1 MLVPSSTYSPLPPK
15 SYTRLIRLLPDED
28 KDAPIRCELFSYNL
42 SRSSNGGHLYEALS
56 YVWGSP
62 ARSRSIILNG
72 CPFPITESLHTAL
85 LHLRDSQLD
94 RVLWV
99 DAICINQADDG
110 EKSKQIPL
118 MRMIYAQARRVVVW
132 LGESQEYG
140 DRALFQLGLLGR
152 QKKISVRVG
161 EKVREECEKLLQRD
175 WFRRIWV
182 LQEVGVAQSIS
193 IMCGTVQINGHNFC
207 EGLDNLEP
215 SSTLMARISPVSFL
229 IRGASFR
236 SYNDYHSTA
245 SLLIGELVSMY
256 RNHKATKQHDKIYA
270 LLGLSSDSDSAA
282 LVPDYELPWHEVFR
296 RVTQHIFPKCSVE
309 ICYGSETAII
319 NGKGWILGYIYST
332 SDSLQDSQQTFKVAF
347 NQTCQKLGYRDKWKA
362 GWSLQASGE
371 LLQDGDIIC
380 LLEGLSQPSV
390 LRLCADYYTVV
401 TPVVRPKQQVQNTE
415 DDVTVRKICF
425 AHDLCDIF
433 MGWKVSE
440 PEHEPDG
447 ECLSKLTEITPKY
460 SKEHCEAERRLNY
473 TTTVMVDAA
482 MQLVKLGETGKRA
495 LDNMLPKGRMKG
507 VDTNIL
513 LWPSDGR
520 VSEDLITAAEAV
532 LWQKHESP
540 YAWQKVLRVAVRDTR
555 PCGFI
560 VTSILLQR
568 LQDKLPVSEEVVK
581 A

>member
-1 MLVPSSTYSPLPPK
+1 MVVPSFTYSPLPQK
-15 SYTRLIRLLPDED
+15 SYTRMIRLLPDKDED
-28 KDAPIRCELFSYNL
+28 ALIQCELFNYHL
-42 SRSSNGGHLYEALS
+42 SQPGEVHLYEALS
-56 YVWGSP
+56 YVWGSSI
-62 ARSRSIILNG
+62 RSRSIILDG
-72 CPFPITESLHTAL
+72 YMLPVTESLHTAL
-85 LHLRDSQLD
+85 LHLRSKQLE
-94 RVLWV
+94 RILWI
-99 DAICINQADDG
+99 DAISINQDDDG
-110 EKSKQIPL
+110 EKSKQIPR

-161 EKVREECEKLLQRD
+161 GKVREECEKLLQRD

-193 IMCGTVQINGHNFC
+193 IMCGTVQINGYNFC
-207 EGLDNLEP
+207 KGLDNLEP

-236 SYNDYHSTA
+236 SYNDCHSTA
-245 SLLIGELVSMY
+245 TLLIGELVSMY
-256 RNHKATKQHDKIYA
+256 RSHKATKQHDKIYA

-282 LVPDYELPWHEVFR
+282 LVPDYEIPWHEVFR
-296 RVTQHIFPKCSVE
+296 RVTQHVFPKCFVE
-309 ICYGSETAII
+309 ICYG
-319 NGKGWILGYIYST
+319 
-332 SDSLQDSQQTFKVAF
+332 QQTFKVAF

-362 GWSLQASGE
+362 EWSLQASGE

-401 TPVVRPKQQVQNTE
+401 TPVVRPKQQVQITE
-415 DDVTVRKICF
+415 DDVTVRENCS
-425 AHDLCDIF
+425 AHGLCDIF
-433 MGWKVSE
+433 MDWKVSE
-440 PEHEPDG
+440 PEHETDG

-473 TTTVMVDAA
+473 TTTAMVDAA
-482 MQLVKLGETGKRA
+482 MQLLKLGETGKRA
-495 LDNMLPKGRMKG
+495 LDNILFKGRIKG
-507 VDTNIL
+507 VDTNFL
-513 LWPSDGR
+513 LSQSDGI
-520 VSEDLITAAEAV
+520 VSGDLITAAEAV

-540 YAWQKVLRVAVRDTR
+540 YAWQKVLTVAARDPR
-555 PCGFI
+555 PCGII

-568 LQDKLPVSEEVVK
+568 LQDKLPVPEEVVK
-581 A
+581 AAAAN

>member
-1 MLVPSSTYSPLPPK
+1 M
-15 SYTRLIRLLPDED
+15 
-28 KDAPIRCELFSYNL
+28 
-42 SRSSNGGHLYEALS
+42 
-56 YVWGSP
+56 
-62 ARSRSIILNG
+62 
-72 CPFPITESLHTAL
+72 
-85 LHLRDSQLD
+85 
-94 RVLWV
+94 
-99 DAICINQADDG
+99 
-110 EKSKQIPL
+110 
-118 MRMIYAQARRVVVW
+118 
-132 LGESQEYG
+132 
-140 DRALFQLGLLGR
+140 
-152 QKKISVRVG
+152 
-161 EKVREECEKLLQRD
+161 
-175 WFRRIWV
+175 

-581 A
+581 AAAANEEQGHEIMQLLLEHRGDKLPVSEEVVKAAAVNKELGHVIMQLLLEHCGDKLPVSEEMVKAAAVNEYLRLATMQLLLEHRGDKLPVSEVVAKAATAEQWKQPT